1 MKRLILL
8 PLAAVLGATCAICQD
23 VLLRPGDQIELRL
36 GGVPPQEIEQIS
48 GQYQVDG
55 HGFLNLPHIGKV
67 RAAGL
72 AQAELQ
78 NTIEA
83 VYRREQIYTHPTIT
97 INVPTQARFVNVG
110 GDVKTP
116 KRVEFTPDLTVL
128 GAINAAG
135 GFTEFADQSKV
146 RLLRDGN
153 VTLVNIKEIRKEP
166 AKDPRLKPGDTVEVP
181 QSFW

>member
-1 MKRLILL
+1 MKAILIFVAALL
-8 PLAAVLGATCAICQD
+8 LAASAMSQNVP
-23 VLLRPGDQIELRL
+23 LRPGDQIELRL
-36 GGVPPQEIEQIS
+36 GGVPPQEIEQVS

-55 HGFLNLPHIGKV
+55 QGFLNLPHIGKI

-78 NTIEA
+78 DTIEA
-83 VYRREQIYTHPTIT
+83 AYRSRRIYTNPTIT

-116 KRVEFTPDLTVL
+116 RRVEFTPDLTVL

-135 GFTEFADQSKV
+135 GFTEFADTTKV

-153 VTLVNIKEIRKEP
+153 ASTVNVKEIRKDP
-166 AKDPRLKPGDTVEVP
+166 SKDPRLKPGDTIEVP

>member
-1 MKRLILL
+1 MKKLL
-8 PLAAVLGATCAICQD
+8 VLVAGLLFAVSAMSQD
-23 VLLRPGDQIELRL
+23 VLLRSGDQIELRL

-55 HGFLNLPHIGKV
+55 QGFINLPHIGKI

-78 NTIEA
+78 TTIEA
-83 VYRREQIYTHPTIT
+83 AYRNQQIYTNPTIT

-116 KRVEFTPDLTVL
+116 RRVEFTPDLTVL
-128 GAINAAG
+128 GAISAAG
-135 GFTEFADQSKV
+135 GFTEFADTTKV
-146 RLLRDGN
+146 RLLRDGHAS
-153 VTLVNIKEIRKEP
+153 LVNIKEIRKDP
-166 AKDPRLKPGDTVEVP
+166 SKDPRLKPGDTLEVP